1 MTIVRTK
8 TPAGEPVVILS
19 EEAFERLRSLAEET
33 EHGRVVAAS
42 RARLEAGIPA
52 RRPAAIERDE
62 AVADIE
68 VDARLARAPR
78 IDVEDL
84 VRQAG

>member
-8 TPAGEPVVILS
+8 PPAGEPLAILS
-19 EEAFERLRSLAEET
+19 EEAFERLRSLPEET
-33 EHGRVVAAS
+33 EDGRVVAAS